1 MLLLLWLS
9 TTQEETAKRPV
20 LFPLVAS
27 LLDNEI
33 EKTLRQ
39 LKKILELG
47 RAVLRSRHHRRRHHQ
62 KHVQTFSNKS
72 YFVVFGNNFDPSAV

>member
-9 TTQEETAKRPV
+9 TTREETAKRPA

-33 EKTLRQ
+33 EKTARQ
-39 LKKILELG
+39 LKKSLDLG
-47 RAVLRSRHHRRRHHQ
+47 RTVLRSHHHRRRRG
-62 KHVQTFSNKS
+62 SS
-72 YFVVFGNNFDPSAV
+72 EARADVFQ

>member
-47 RAVLRSRHHRRRHHQ
+47 RAVIRSRHHRRRCGSSEARADVSQ
-62 KHVQTFSNKS
+62 
-72 YFVVFGNNFDPSAV
+72 